1 MSSTTFRITLHFL
14 RNKNFTNCSL
24 IQRGLFL
31 FLLAKKHT
39 MSQFVSLTIKKV
51 IQETPSAVSLVFSI
65 PENLKP
71 NFNFIPGQFITL
83 KAEVNGK
90 EVRRAYS
97 LSSSP
102 KDRDIQVSVK
112 KIANGSFSVYAN
124 EHLKAGDQ
132 IDVLFPE
139 GKFQL
144 KTDANNASNYMA
156 FAAGSGITPIMSMI
170 KTVLNEEA
178 NSKFVLVYGN
188 KSTSETM
195 FFKELLELQTAY
207 PKRLFLEFIYSR
219 ENTEGALFGRIDK
232 STVNFA
238 VKNKFKDLDFNN
250 FYLCGPESMITTVQE
265 VLTEN
270 NVDSSAIH
278 YELFTSSAPAIEGN
292 EQGNAT
298 IKVVVDDE
306 EITLTGDKK
315 LTLLDNV
322 LNEDIDAPYSCKG
335 GVCCSCICRI
345 VEGEANMPVN
355 NLLTDS
361 EIAEGLVLACQ
372 TYAVSDSLKIDFDD
386 A

>member
-1 MSSTTFRITLHFL
+1 
-14 RNKNFTNCSL
+14 
-24 IQRGLFL
+24 
-31 FLLAKKHT
+31 
-39 MSQFVSLTIKKV
+39 MSQFVSLIIKEV

-65 PENLKP
+65 PESLKP
-71 NFNFIPGQFITL
+71 DFNFVPGQFITL
-83 KAEVNGK
+83 RAEINGT

-102 KDRDIQVSVK
+102 NEQDIKVSVK

-124 EHLKAGDQ
+124 DHLKAGDE

-144 KTDANNASNYMA
+144 KIDKNNTANYMA

-170 KTVLNEEA
+170 KTVMTEEA

-195 FFKELLELQTAY
+195 FFKELLELQTQH
-207 PKRLFLEFIYSR
+207 PGRLFLEFIYSR
-219 ENTEGALFGRIDK
+219 ENTDGAHFGRIDK

-238 VKNKFKDLDFNN
+238 VKNKFKDLVFSN
-250 FYLCGPESMITTVQE
+250 FYLCGPETMISTVQE

-270 NVDSSAIH
+270 KINPDTIH
-278 YELFTSSAPAIEGN
+278 YELFTSSATAVEGN
-292 EQGNAT
+292 EEGSAT
-298 IKVVVDDE
+298 VKVVVDDE
-306 EITLTGDKK
+306 EITITADKK

-335 GVCCSCICRI
+335 GVCCSCICRV

>member
-1 MSSTTFRITLHFL
+1 
-14 RNKNFTNCSL
+14 
-24 IQRGLFL
+24 
-31 FLLAKKHT
+31 
-39 MSQFVSLTIKKV
+39 MSQFVSLTIKEV
-51 IQETPSAVSLVFSI
+51 VQETPSAVSLVFSI
-65 PENLKP
+65 PEDLKP
-71 NFNFIPGQFITL
+71 NFSFIPGQFITL
-83 KAEVNGK
+83 KAEVNGA

-102 KDRDIQVSVK
+102 NEQDIQVSVK

-124 EHLKAGDQ
+124 DHLKAGDQ

-144 KTDANNASNYMA
+144 KTDSSNTANYMA
-156 FAAGSGITPIMSMI
+156 FAAGSGITPIMSMV
-170 KTVLNEEA
+170 KTVMTEET

-188 KSTSETM
+188 KSASETM
-195 FFKELLELQTAY
+195 FFKELLELQTKH
-207 PKRLFLEFIYSR
+207 PERLFLEFLYSR
-219 ENTEGALFGRIDK
+219 ENTDGALFGRIDK

-238 VKNKFKDLDFNN
+238 VKNKFKDLNFSN
-250 FYLCGPESMITTVQE
+250 FYLCGPESMISTVKE

-278 YELFTSSAPAIEGN
+278 YELFTSSATAVEGN
-292 EQGNAT
+292 EEGSAT
-298 IKVVVDDE
+298 VKVVVDDE
-306 EITLTGDKK
+306 EITITADKK

-335 GVCCSCICRI
+335 GVCCSCICRV

>member
-1 MSSTTFRITLHFL
+1 
-14 RNKNFTNCSL
+14 
-24 IQRGLFL
+24 
-31 FLLAKKHT
+31 
-39 MSQFVSLTIKKV
+39 MSQFVSLTIKEV
-51 IQETPSAVSLVFSI
+51 IQETAEAVSLVFSI
-65 PENLKP
+65 PENLKS

-83 KAEVNGK
+83 KAEINGT

-102 KDRDIQVSVK
+102 NEQDIQVSVK

-124 EHLKAGDQ
+124 KDLKAGDQ

-144 KTDANNASNYMA
+144 KTDANNTANYMA

-170 KTVLNEEA
+170 KTVMTEET

-188 KSTSETM
+188 KNTSETM
-195 FFKELLELQTAY
+195 FFKELLELQTVH
-207 PKRLFLEFIYSR
+207 PERLFLEFVYSR
-219 ENTEGALFGRIDK
+219 ENTKGAQFGRIDK
-232 STVNFA
+232 SIVNFA
-238 VKNKFKDLDFNN
+238 VKNKFKDFDFSN
-250 FYLCGPESMITTVQE
+250 FYLCGPESMINTVKE

-270 NVDSSAIH
+270 NVDASTIH
-278 YELFTSSAPAIEGN
+278 YELFTSNTVTSVSSVEGI
-292 EQGNAT
+292 AT
-298 IKVVVDDE
+298 IDVIIDDE
-306 EITLTGDKK
+306 NITVTADKK

-322 LNEDIDAPYSCKG
+322 LNKDIDAPYSCKG
-335 GVCCSCICRI
+335 GVCCSCICRV

-372 TYAVSDSLKIDFDD
+372 AYPTSDTIKINFDD